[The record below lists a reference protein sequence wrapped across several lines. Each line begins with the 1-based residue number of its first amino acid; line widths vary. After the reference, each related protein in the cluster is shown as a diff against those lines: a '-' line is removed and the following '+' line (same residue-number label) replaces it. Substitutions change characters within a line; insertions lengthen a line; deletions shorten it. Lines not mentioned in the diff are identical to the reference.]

1 MSTSEAAEPV
11 QVRRDFRSS
20 YYYKSLHGFKGGEKS
35 LGHLEVLL
43 SMDVL
48 GKQLPALYIS
58 VYCPK
63 AIHDMIVQIWRS

>member
-58 VYCPK
+58 V
-63 AIHDMIVQIWRS
+63 

>member
-1 MSTSEAAEPV
+1 MSTSEAAGPGQASV
-11 QVRRDFRSS
+11 FLL
-20 YYYKSLHGFKGGEKS
+20 LHSRLLGFKGGEKS